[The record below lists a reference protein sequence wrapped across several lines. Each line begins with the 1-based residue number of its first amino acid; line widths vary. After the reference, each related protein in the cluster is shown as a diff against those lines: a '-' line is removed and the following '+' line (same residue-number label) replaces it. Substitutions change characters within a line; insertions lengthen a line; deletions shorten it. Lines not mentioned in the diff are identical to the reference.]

1 MPSSG
6 CSTTALTF
14 PDHCQYQCP
23 RGAIQHSEYRERLQ
37 LTNGGDSPLIPS
49 EPPVIVG
56 SATARAPGVC
66 GVLAQGVLGDMP
78 FSVTCPVDFYSR
90 VSVRLSSDGP
100 GVVATDNCDKTVAA
114 VRRTLAHLR
123 QAKLRADVQVN
134 SPIPRGRGLGS
145 STADLSA
152 AIAATATAMGRE
164 LSPYDIAQIALSIEP
179 TGGAMM
185 PGLALFDHRA
195 GMVRET
201 LGSPP
206 PMEIVALDFGGSPG
220 SSLDDR
226 TRRWQSVNEQTD
238 EALGLIRRGIADK
251 SPGLIGRG
259 ASLAAEAASRIESRP
274 RLKELVAFAGQVGAV
289 GVNGGQGGGVSGVLL
304 DATERRGKSTFIKA
318 REAFPD
324 AETVYH
330 FRVLG
335 GGVQVMT

>member
-1 MPSSG
+1 MTS
-6 CSTTALTF
+6 
-14 PDHCQYQCP
+14 
-23 RGAIQHSEYRERLQ
+23 
-37 LTNGGDSPLIPS
+37 GGDSPRDSLDTPAT
-49 EPPVIVG
+49 VG
-56 SATARAPGVC
+56 AATARAPAVC

-90 VSVRLSSDGP
+90 VRVQLTSDGP
-100 GVVATDNCDKTVAA
+100 GVVATDGCDKTVAA

-123 QAKLRADVQVN
+123 RAKVRAEVQVN

-152 AIAATATAMGRE
+152 AIAATAKAMGRE

-195 GMVRET
+195 GMVRES

-206 PMEIVALDFGGSPG
+206 PMEIVAMDFGGSPG

-238 EALGLIRRGIADK
+238 EALRLIRRGVEDR
-251 SPGLIGRG
+251 SPDLVGRG

-274 RLKELVAFAGQVGAV
+274 RLQELVSFASQVGAV
-289 GVNGGQGGGVSGVLL
+289 GVNGGHLEGVSGVLL
-304 DATERRGKSTFIKA
+304 DATERRGKSTYIRA

-335 GGVQVMT
+335 GGVQVMN

>member
-1 MPSSG
+1 MTSG
-6 CSTTALTF
+6 S
-14 PDHCQYQCP
+14 
-23 RGAIQHSEYRERLQ
+23 
-37 LTNGGDSPLIPS
+37 DSPSGPS
-49 EPPVIVG
+49 ATPAPVG
-56 SATARAPGVC
+56 AATARAPGVC

-78 FSVTCPVDFYSR
+78 FSVTCPVDFFSR
-90 VSVRLSSDGP
+90 VRVQLTSDGP
-100 GVVATDNCDKTVAA
+100 GVVATDDCEKTVAA

-123 QAKLRADVQVN
+123 QAKVWAEVRVS

-152 AIAATATAMGRE
+152 AIAATALALGRE

-195 GMVRET
+195 GMVRES

-206 PMEIVALDFGGSPG
+206 PMEIVALDFGGTPG

-226 TRRWQSVNEQTD
+226 TRRWRAVNDRTD
-238 EALGLIRRGIADK
+238 EALGLIRRGIAEK
-251 SPGLIGRG
+251 SPALVGRG
-259 ASLAAEAASRIESRP
+259 ATVAAEAASRIESRP
-274 RLKELVAFAGQVGAV
+274 RLEELLSFATQVGAV
-289 GVNGGQGGGVSGVLL
+289 GVNGGQGEGVSGVLL
-304 DATERRGKSTFIKA
+304 DATERRGKSTYIKV

-330 FRVLG
+330 FRVLS
-335 GGVQVMT
+335 GGVQTVSQSQ

>member
-1 MPSSG
+1 MSDGQVNS
-6 CSTTALTF
+6 F
-14 PDHCQYQCP
+14 
-23 RGAIQHSEYRERLQ
+23 
-37 LTNGGDSPLIPS
+37 S
-49 EPPVIVG
+49 EPTDILG

-90 VSVRLSSDGP
+90 VRVELSGNGP
-100 GVVATDNCDKTVAA
+100 GVAATEDCEKTVAA

-123 QAKLRADVQVN
+123 RAKVRAEVRVS
-134 SPIPRGRGLGS
+134 SPIPRSKRLGS

-152 AIAATATAMGRE
+152 AIAATAMALGEE

-179 TGGAMM
+179 SGGAMM

-201 LGSPP
+201 LGAPP

-220 SSLDDR
+220 SSLDDA
-226 TRRWQSVNEQTD
+226 TRRWKAVNDQTD
-238 EALGLIRRGIADK
+238 KALGLIRRGIGER
-251 SPGLIGRG
+251 SPALVGQG
-259 ASLAAEAASRIESRP
+259 ATVAAEAGSRIESRP
-274 RLKELVAFAGQVGAV
+274 RLEELVAFAREVGAV
-289 GVNGGQGGGVSGVLL
+289 GVNGGQGAGVSGVLL
-304 DATERRGKSTFIKA
+304 DATQRRGKSTYIRA
-318 REAFPD
+318 TQAFPD

-335 GGVQVMT
+335 GGVQTVN